1 MVTSVTM
8 TNPRILVV
16 VGPTASGKSVFGVR
30 VAQILDG
37 EIISAD
43 SRQIYTDLTIGT
55 AKPTE
60 KERDSIP
67 HHLIDHIS
75 LEKGFTAG
83 QFGIE
88 AGRIIKEIVTRKKI
102 PVIVGG
108 SGLYIQALIDGFF
121 EGISAPN
128 EIRGRLYE
136 RLHKEGGAVLLDELR
151 TIDPDIARTMN
162 PKTTHRIIRA
172 LEIYECTGIPLSKH
186 HSCQNREPRY
196 NPFMVGLAWNR
207 VQLYDR
213 IDTRVDVMIERG
225 LVDEVK
231 QLKHRG
237 YDESLNALHT
247 VGYQE
252 VFAFL
257 RGEYPEAEMIRLI
270 KRNTRRYAK
279 RQLTWFRR
287 DERIHWYPISDES
300 RIEITAH
307 RVADEFRSFTS
318 Q

>member
-1 MVTSVTM
+1 
-8 TNPRILVV
+8 
-16 VGPTASGKSVFGVR
+16 
-30 VAQILDG
+30 
-37 EIISAD
+37 
-43 SRQIYTDLTIGT
+43 
-55 AKPTE
+55 
-60 KERDSIP
+60 
-67 HHLIDHIS
+67 
-75 LEKGFTAG
+75 
-83 QFGIE
+83 
-88 AGRIIKEIVTRKKI
+88 
-102 PVIVGG
+102 
-108 SGLYIQALIDGFF
+108 
-121 EGISAPN
+121 
-128 EIRGRLYE
+128 
-136 RLHKEGGAVLLDELR
+136 
-151 TIDPDIARTMN
+151 MN